1 MTPRNQV
8 NNSEA
13 VITEKYPRRT
23 ILGSKL
29 NENVWKEIYGYKVK
43 DGCWQQACGK
53 EREWTRNVK

>member
-43 DGCWQQACGK
+43 DG
-53 EREWTRNVK
+53 